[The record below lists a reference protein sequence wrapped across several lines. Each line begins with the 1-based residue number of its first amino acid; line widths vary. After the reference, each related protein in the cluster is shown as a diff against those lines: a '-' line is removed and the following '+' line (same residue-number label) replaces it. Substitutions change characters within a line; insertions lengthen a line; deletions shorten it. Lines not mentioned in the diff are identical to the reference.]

1 MVAMANNDQS
11 SSDRL
16 NRNHEEAVRQEHE
29 RILVILERSLREE
42 SDPLPEV
49 LQAHAQSVVRRTM
62 PIQTNVSTGAN
73 VTRVA
78 FPGPNHTVFVELR
91 DDEDDSPEHKPA
103 TMERKIALN
112 GLDSDS
118 EGVVPEMCCPITC
131 DVMQDPVMAVDGK
144 LYEHNAIK
152 RAWSVRGGPYSPL
165 TMERLSSESLV
176 PCHAMRKMIEALALK
191 RKEKTT
197 LSRSVIGKKQVARR
211 AVGQFTGR
219 KFIATK
225 NLNTGK

>member
-16 NRNHEEAVRQEHE
+16 NRNNEEAVRQEHE

-91 DDEDDSPEHKPA
+91 
-103 TMERKIALN
+103 
-112 GLDSDS
+112 
-118 EGVVPEMCCPITC
+118 
-131 DVMQDPVMAVDGK
+131 
-144 LYEHNAIK
+144 
-152 RAWSVRGGPYSPL
+152 
-165 TMERLSSESLV
+165 
-176 PCHAMRKMIEALALK
+176 
-191 RKEKTT
+191 
-197 LSRSVIGKKQVARR
+197 
-211 AVGQFTGR
+211 
-219 KFIATK
+219 
-225 NLNTGK
+225 